1 MRKVV
6 LLVVAVMLLVS
17 NATAIM
23 TLNGGTD
30 GDSLWVNITGEDVQP
45 PVNIWV
51 NGELVAESYPYW
63 VYIFQHDNTEQ
74 ISVLVEDSAGQTATI
89 VIKTVLQTLP
99 MYMWGIVALIIVFLL
114 LSLRFPIASIISFV
128 MSGIF
133 VLQVIPEPVYAPH
146 LKIFAGFLF
155 ALGISSLFMVIN
167 RDIV

>member
-30 GDSLWVNITGEDVQP
+30 GDSIWVNITGEDVQP

-51 NGELVAESYPYW
+51 NGELVAESYPHW
-63 VYIFQHDNTEQ
+63 MYIYPHDNSES
-74 ISVLVEDSAGQTATI
+74 IALVVEDSAGQTATI
-89 VIKTVLQTLP
+89 VINPVLQTFP
-99 MYMWGIVALIIVFLL
+99 VYMWGVVALIIVFLL
-114 LSLRFPIASIISFV
+114 LSLRFQIASIISFV
-128 MSGIF
+128 MSGFF
-133 VLQVIPEPVYAPH
+133 VLQVIPVEVYPPH

-167 RDIV
+167 RDMV

>member
-23 TLNGGTD
+23 TLDGGTD
-30 GDSLWVNITGEDVQP
+30 GDSIWVIVDGDDIQP

-51 NGELVAESYPYW
+51 NGELVAESYPHW
-63 VYIFQHDNTEQ
+63 MYIYPHDNSES
-74 ISVLVEDSAGQTATI
+74 IALLVEDSAGQTATI
-89 VIKTVLQTLP
+89 VINPVLQTFP
-99 MYMWGIVALIIVFLL
+99 VYMWGVVALIIVFLL

-128 MSGIF
+128 MSGFF
-133 VLQVIPEPVYAPH
+133 VLQVIPVEVYPPN

-167 RDIV
+167 RDMV

>member
-30 GDSLWVNITGEDVQP
+30 GDSIWVNITGEDVQP

-51 NGELVAESYPYW
+51 NGELVAESYPHW
-63 VYIFQHDNTEQ
+63 MYIYPHDNSES
-74 ISVLVEDSAGQTATI
+74 IALLVEDSAGQTATI
-89 VIKTVLQTLP
+89 VINPVLQTFP
-99 MYMWGIVALIIVFLL
+99 VYMWGVVALIIVFLL

-128 MSGIF
+128 MSGFF
-133 VLQVIPEPVYAPH
+133 VLQVIPVEVYPPH

-167 RDIV
+167 RDMV

>member
-23 TLNGGTD
+23 HLNGRTD
-30 GDSLWVNITGEDVQP
+30 GECIRVFITGEDVQP
-45 PVNIWV
+45 PVNIWL
-51 NGELVAESYPYW
+51 NGNLVAEDYPHW
-63 VYIFQHDNTEQ
+63 VYICQHNNVKQ
-74 ISVLVEDSAGQTATI
+74 MSFLVEDSAGQTATI
-89 VIKTVLQTLP
+89 VINPVLQTFP
-99 MYMWGIVALIIVFLL
+99 VYMWGVVALIIVFLL

-128 MSGIF
+128 MSGFF
-133 VLQVIPEPVYAPH
+133 VLQVIPVEVYPPH

-167 RDIV
+167 RDMV